1 MKLSVII
8 VNYNVKFFL
17 EQCLFSVLKSL
28 QNINGEIIVVD
39 NCSVDGS
46 EVMIRNK
53 FPQVKLIV
61 NHQNVGFAKANNQA
75 MKMALGEYVLLLN
88 PDTVVEE
95 STFARCIEFMDRHQD
110 AGALGPKM
118 IDGKGNFLPESKRG
132 LPTPNVA
139 FYKIFGLTKLFPHSA
154 TFARYYLGNTSIN
167 ETQEVE
173 ILTGAFLLLRRSIL
187 ENVGYLDESFF
198 MFGEDIDFS
207 HRIVLAGFKNYY
219 FPEVSIIH
227 YKGESTKKGSLNYI
241 MIFYKAMHIFVNKY
255 FTGGQAYFFSLL
267 IYLAIYFRAALSLL
281 KRSFSRIITALLDGI
296 LMFGMFY
303 LVSIGWERFYF
314 QNPNYYPEVFK
325 LIVIPVYVTVLIVS
339 SWIAGGYRVP
349 FNLGKIIKGLLAGTV
364 IILVVYALLPHQYR
378 FSRAVI
384 LFGVFFSATVSILSK
399 LALSL
404 TGVKKF
410 SLDAEPKKHVAIVGS
425 IDECARVQNILL
437 LSGIE
442 ISNLVNVYYGE
453 ETPSDFYIGSL
464 PQLNEII
471 SVHKIDEIIFCAKDV
486 SSYQIIK
493 NMKEHSQT
501 KVDFK
506 IASPD
511 SESVIG
517 SNSSNTSGDLYVIK
531 VDHKTGKKLNTHF

>member
-118 IDGKGNFLPESKRG
+118 IDGKGKFLPESKRG

-493 NMKEHSQT
+493 NMKDHSQT